1 MAQWKQIGT
10 ITFDP
15 WPHSAGQ
22 GSGIAVSCGVGHRR
36 GSDLAWLWLWCRL
49 ADAVLIRPQP
59 GNLHMPQVCPEK
71 ERKKKKM
78 LWLRPRRVDGPEV
91 GQPEKANK
99 GLLRGAS
106 RRC

>member
-36 GSDLAWLWLWCRL
+36 GSDLAWLWLWCRHAGTAPIRCL
-49 ADAVLIRPQP
+49 VWEPQSSHRGSQQVTSPASIYEDMGLIP
-59 GNLHMPQVCPEK
+59 GLVQWVEDPTLP
-71 ERKKKKM
+71 
-78 LWLRPRRVDGPEV
+78 
-91 GQPEKANK
+91 
-99 GLLRGAS
+99 
-106 RRC
+106 